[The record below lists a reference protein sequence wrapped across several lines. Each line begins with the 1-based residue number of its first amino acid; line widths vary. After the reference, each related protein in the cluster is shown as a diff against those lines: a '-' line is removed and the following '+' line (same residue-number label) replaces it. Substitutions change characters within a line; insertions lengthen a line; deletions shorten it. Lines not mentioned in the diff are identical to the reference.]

1 MYKTNN
7 SNEMQQGKNPMPT
20 PRGAFETRWKG
31 PLFACSWLFYP
42 WVEFGSSKKPLS
54 KWKLKRDILA
64 KDKKNRRQVRIR
76 RTRLVRRRL
85 APTRQS
91 ELAKTTGED
100 WREKGSSLAFL
111 FVRTRTFQQPLS
123 VITTV
128 WIVTHEYLFQRL
140 EHLNLEVK
148 VTNLTQKGVGKND
161 NNK

>member
-1 MYKTNN
+1 MKCNKVKIPCQLQEVLLKPGGRGPCLPAAGYIIPKLNLDLA
-7 SNEMQQGKNPMPT
+7 SN
-20 PRGAFETRWKG
+20 RA
-31 PLFACSWLFYP
+31 
-42 WVEFGSSKKPLS
+42 LS

-64 KDKKNRRQVRIR
+64 TDKKNRRQVRIR

-91 ELAKTTGED
+91 ERAKTTGED

-111 FVRTRTFQQPLS
+111 FVRTRTFQQTLS

-148 VTNLTQKGVGKND
+148 VANLTQKGVGKNK

>member
-100 WREKGSSLAFL
+100 WWEKARVVPCFSFRKDQDAPTTVVSYHYCMDCLARVL
-111 FVRTRTFQQPLS
+111 ISATRTFK
-123 VITTV
+123 
-128 WIVTHEYLFQRL
+128 FA
-140 EHLNLEVK
+140 
-148 VTNLTQKGVGKND
+148 G
-161 NNK
+161 